1 MLRSKFSNDPPEL
14 VIPAQVVIG
23 VTGHRNLNESP
34 ALSRGINSAIEEIR
48 RLAPS
53 LRSTPLI
60 LSVLSPLAEGADRL
74 VAREVLKDQESV
86 LDVVLPLKIDEYVK
100 DFETSESRKEFE
112 ELLSQAKNVRV
123 LPSRGSRNQDY
134 QQVGLYV
141 VDQCDVLIA
150 IWDGKPAAGQG
161 GTAEIVQYARK
172 HNHPLIWINPEAPEQ
187 ITVEPGQGIDP
198 RPFKDL
204 DSYNSERVNTT
215 KFERQLKQQSH
226 FFAEESERARL
237 PADIL
242 RPTFEY
248 ILGHYVRADI
258 LALRFQHLYYRCETA
273 IYILAL
279 LAIAVAA
286 SQFLFLPDKPIILVS
301 EVILMLAVLAIFGVS
316 RHQQWHTKWIDYR
329 FLAERIRSA
338 LFMAVVNIDVAT
350 LRPPRHLSLSYSSND
365 WMVDA
370 FSSFWNQRPSMQKT
384 DSSLFDGLKYFICE
398 AWIEDQIRYHDS
410 TSKRHYGRH
419 HRMTRVSYTL
429 LGLTVGATIIHIV
442 DIGSH
447 TLQNVLVFM
456 AIIFPTAALF
466 ISAIRTHRDYLRNS
480 MRSSEMVNHLTEI
493 KERMATAEDH
503 DTFLRLVKETEETML
518 HENEDWRVVVR
529 FNISEVPA

>member
-1 MLRSKFSNDPPEL
+1 LRPKFSNDSTGL

-23 VTGHRNLNESP
+23 VTGHRNITESP
-34 ALSRGINSAIEEIR
+34 ELSRGINSAIEEIR
-48 RLAPS
+48 RTAPS

-60 LSVLSPLAEGADRL
+60 LNVLSPLAEGADRL
-74 VAREVLKDQESV
+74 VAREVLKDPESV
-86 LDVVLPLKIDEYVK
+86 LEVVLPLAIDEYVK
-100 DFETSESRKEFE
+100 DFETGESRKEFE
-112 ELLSQAKNVRV
+112 ELLSQARNVRI
-123 LPSRGSRNQDY
+123 LPSRGSRNQAY
-134 QQVGLYV
+134 QQLGLYV
-141 VDQCDVLIA
+141 VDQCDALIA
-150 IWDGKPAAGQG
+150 LWDGKPAAGQG
-161 GTAEIVQYARK
+161 GTAEIVEYARK
-172 HNHPLIWINPEAPEQ
+172 HNCLLIWINPEAPEH
-187 ITVEPGQGIDP
+187 IAVEPGQGIDP
-198 RPFKDL
+198 RPFQDL
-204 DSYNSERVNTT
+204 DGYNSEPVNDT
-215 KFERQLKQQSH
+215 EVESQLKRQSD
-226 FFAEESERARL
+226 FFTVEAERSRL

-273 IYILAL
+273 VYILAL

-301 EVILMLAVLAIFGVS
+301 EVILMIAVLAIFGMS
-316 RHQQWHTKWIDYR
+316 RHRQWHTRWIDYR

-370 FSSFWNQRPSMQKT
+370 FSSFWNQRPSMQKAG
-384 DSSLFDGLKYFICE
+384 SSLFDGLKDFICE

-410 TSKRHYGRH
+410 TSKRHYRRH

-429 LGLTVGATIIHIV
+429 LGLTVCAAIIHIV
-442 DIGSH
+442 DIGSQ
-447 TLQNVLVFM
+447 TLQSVLVFM
-456 AIIFPTAALF
+456 AIILPTAALF

-480 MRSSEMVNHLTEI
+480 MRSSEMVNHLTEL
-493 KERMATAEDH
+493 KDRMIMAQDH
-503 DTFLRLVKETEETML
+503 DTFLRLVRETEETML

-529 FNISEVPA
+529 FNIPEVPA

>member
-1 MLRSKFSNDPPEL
+1 
-14 VIPAQVVIG
+14 
-23 VTGHRNLNESP
+23 
-34 ALSRGINSAIEEIR
+34 
-48 RLAPS
+48 
-53 LRSTPLI
+53 
-60 LSVLSPLAEGADRL
+60 
-74 VAREVLKDQESV
+74 
-86 LDVVLPLKIDEYVK
+86 
-100 DFETSESRKEFE
+100 
-112 ELLSQAKNVRV
+112 
-123 LPSRGSRNQDY
+123 
-134 QQVGLYV
+134 
-141 VDQCDVLIA
+141 
-150 IWDGKPAAGQG
+150 
-161 GTAEIVQYARK
+161 
-172 HNHPLIWINPEAPEQ
+172 
-187 ITVEPGQGIDP
+187 
-198 RPFKDL
+198 
-204 DSYNSERVNTT
+204 
-215 KFERQLKQQSH
+215 
-226 FFAEESERARL
+226 
-237 PADIL
+237 
-242 RPTFEY
+242 
-248 ILGHYVRADI
+248 
-258 LALRFQHLYYRCETA
+258 
-273 IYILAL
+273 
-279 LAIAVAA
+279 
-286 SQFLFLPDKPIILVS
+286 
-301 EVILMLAVLAIFGVS
+301 MLAVLAIFGVS

-370 FSSFWNQRPSMQKT
+370 FSSFWNQRPSMQKL
-384 DSSLFDGLKYFICE
+384 DSSLFDGLKNFICE

-410 TSKRHYGRH
+410 TSKRHYSRH
-419 HRMTRVSYTL
+419 HRLTRVSYTL

-447 TLQNVLVFM
+447 TLQNVLMFM